1 MCRKYRSKLE
11 DAGFRWAPEWMA
23 HNFAFEC
30 CRPSPQ
36 SRHFGFHALF
46 NWPDVLEHDRLLDR
60 VRLAMDSPYI
70 GDSYMMDALA
80 KRCPDLIAQL
90 KASSQPDTTLS
101 TGDF

>member
-1 MCRKYRSKLE
+1 
-11 DAGFRWAPEWMA
+11 
-23 HNFAFEC
+23 
-30 CRPSPQ
+30 
-36 SRHFGFHALF
+36 
-46 NWPDVLEHDRLLDR
+46 
-60 VRLAMDSPYI
+60 MDSPYI